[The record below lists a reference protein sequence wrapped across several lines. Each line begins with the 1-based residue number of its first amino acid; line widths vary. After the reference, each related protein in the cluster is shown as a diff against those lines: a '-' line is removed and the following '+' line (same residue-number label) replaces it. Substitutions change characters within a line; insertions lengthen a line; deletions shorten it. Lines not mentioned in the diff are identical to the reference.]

1 MVASGI
7 IRLKGARMDPIV
19 VAAGTA
25 VVSAMATGAWETAR
39 DAVVA
44 LWRRAHPEHAERTS
58 EELEAVR
65 AEVIQAR
72 RDGDTAT
79 EQALAGEW
87 QNKLRRLV
95 RNDPALAEQVRRL
108 LEEHLLPALAADE
121 QTRIRSIIQT
131 ANATGSSTIY
141 QAGGNITTH
150 LPPTS

>member
-1 MVASGI
+1 
-7 IRLKGARMDPIV
+7 MDPIV

-25 VVSAMATGAWETAR
+25 VVSAMATSAWETAR

-44 LWRRAHPEHAERTS
+44 LWRRAHPEHAERAEQAG
-58 EELEAVR
+58 EELEVVR
-65 AEVIQAR
+65 AEVVQAR
-72 RDGDTAT
+72 RDGDAGT

-87 QNKLRRLV
+87 QSKLQRLV

-108 LEEHLLPALAADE
+108 LEERLLPALAADE

-131 ANATGSSTIY
+131 ANATGNSTIY

-150 LPPTS
+150 LPSTS